1 MRLLPERVHYAW
13 WIVAGAAV
21 LMFVTIGV
29 GYYGLAVFLRP
40 LQEENGWSNATVSGA
55 TGMFFI
61 VGGLSGFVIGPAID
75 RVGPTRYIT
84 AGIVLMSASV
94 ASLMLITEPWHLYLA
109 YTGQAVA
116 FGLSGAIAINAL
128 MSRWFVT
135 RRAWAMSIT
144 FTGISLGGMVLAPV
158 GTWLVGRGGVD
169 LAAPILAAILLVVA
183 LPVSLFV
190 LVGDP
195 ASVGLEADAGA
206 PDETIAN
213 ARAQATTCSCGRG
226 PEARP
231 CGPDRSGRCRLVS

>member
-61 VGGLSGFVIGPAID
+61 VGGLSGFVIGPAVD
-75 RVGPTRYIT
+75 RVGPLRYIT
-84 AGIVLMSASV
+84 AGIVLMSLSV

-116 FGLSGAIAINAL
+116 FGRNIERQRWHSAL
-128 MSRWFVT
+128 YRK
-135 RRAWAMSIT
+135 
-144 FTGISLGGMVLAPV
+144 
-158 GTWLVGRGGVD
+158 
-169 LAAPILAAILLVVA
+169 
-183 LPVSLFV
+183 
-190 LVGDP
+190 
-195 ASVGLEADAGA
+195 
-206 PDETIAN
+206 
-213 ARAQATTCSCGRG
+213 
-226 PEARP
+226 
-231 CGPDRSGRCRLVS
+231 

>member
-1 MRLLPERVHYAW
+1 
-13 WIVAGAAV
+13 
-21 LMFVTIGV
+21 
-29 GYYGLAVFLRP
+29 
-40 LQEENGWSNATVSGA
+40 
-55 TGMFFI
+55 
-61 VGGLSGFVIGPAID
+61 
-75 RVGPTRYIT
+75 
-84 AGIVLMSASV
+84 
-94 ASLMLITEPWHLYLA
+94 MLITEPWHLYLA

-169 LAAPILAAILLVVA
+169 LAAPILAAIVLVVA

-206 PDETIAN
+206 PDETITNDALRRR
-213 ARAQATTCSCGRG
+213 RATAIVD
-226 PEARP
+226 PRP
-231 CGPDRSGRCRLVS
+231 GHADPIVLGACRLVS

>member
-1 MRLLPERVHYAW
+1 
-13 WIVAGAAV
+13 
-21 LMFVTIGV
+21 
-29 GYYGLAVFLRP
+29 
-40 LQEENGWSNATVSGA
+40 
-55 TGMFFI
+55 
-61 VGGLSGFVIGPAID
+61 
-75 RVGPTRYIT
+75 
-84 AGIVLMSASV
+84 
-94 ASLMLITEPWHLYLA
+94 MLITEPWHLYLA

-195 ASVGLEADAGA
+195 RRLGSKPMPAHPTKRLRTTRS
-206 PDETIAN
+206 
-213 ARAQATTCSCGRG
+213 ATTCNCDRG